1 MYYWPQADALSIN
14 IETAGDRNNQYPSI
28 YRHLSDYGGVSA
40 PSPWRHIGEMHH
52 KAECVVWQTTP
63 NTPIAG
69 VRSSIERRVFDLY
82 DSILCEPRRVDLWSL
97 PQSRIFSLTH
107 DLTAPS
113 IAQGSQDRELYSS
126 TSPARDWD
134 YDDTT
139 MTLAF
144 SAGANTETPAMWLS
158 AFGWDLYGQDT
169 DWELTP
175 SHIGMV
181 SHTIQLVHNG
191 QRPHLAARYS
201 MSQDRSTQKNR
212 LIYELGPGAN
222 NAPGVYANA
231 PDITR
236 TNEGLYR
243 QAFAKGDAAEQTQ
256 RSSIEY
262 AGFRSDRAEVFVSS
276 IRLGEKDLY
285 FHAEEDYTTK
295 KNTDQRLVTPWVSIA
310 DMEDAA
316 LSVVTTGE
324 TERYDVDIERRS
336 DGTRLPLNVLATN
349 LGRAPR
355 RQAWKLGAD
364 PTERYHFVIE
374 SRDRRAAPTVDI
386 ELVDNVAALLRSTE
400 NAITVLDL
408 RAMRAV
414 TATNVLRIFPQPAT
428 DKLTVVMPAD
438 SGAARARRMQL
449 STLLGEVIM
458 EFDVGTAPVVDIDV
472 SAIPTGTYVL
482 TLVESNTTM
491 RTIVRIAR

>member
-1 MYYWPQADALSIN
+1 
-14 IETAGDRNNQYPSI
+14 
-28 YRHLSDYGGVSA
+28 V
-40 PSPWRHIGEMHH
+40 
-52 KAECVVWQTTP
+52 
-63 NTPIAG
+63 
-69 VRSSIERRVFDLY
+69 
-82 DSILCEPRRVDLWSL
+82 
-97 PQSRIFSLTH
+97 TH

-144 SAGANTETPAMWLS
+144 SAGANTATPRMWLS
-158 AFGWDLYGQDT
+158 AFGWDLYGQNT

-181 SHTIQLVHNG
+181 SNTIQLTDNG

-212 LIYELGPGAN
+212 LIYELGLGAN
-222 NAPGVYANA
+222 NAPGVYTNA
-231 PDITR
+231 PGITR

-243 QAFAKGDAAEQTQ
+243 QALYKGDATVQTQ

-285 FHAEEDYTTK
+285 FRAEEDYTTK

-324 TERYDVDIERRS
+324 TERYDVDIERQS

-364 PTERYHFVIE
+364 PAERYRFVID

-386 ELVDNVAALLRSTE
+386 EVIDNTEALLRSAE
-400 NAITVLDL
+400 HAITVLDL
-408 RAMRAV
+408 RTMRAV
-414 TATNVLRIFPQPAT
+414 TATNDLRVFPQPAT
-428 DKLTVVMPAD
+428 DKLTVVMPTGT
-438 SGAARARRMQL
+438 GAANARRMRL
-449 STLLGEVIM
+449 NTLLGEVIM
-458 EFDVGTAPVVDIDV
+458 EFDIGAAPVVDIDV

-482 TLVESNTTM
+482 TLIESKATM
-491 RTIVRIAR
+491 RTTVRIAR